1 MVKRCCQGVVSRGV
15 VKGCGQGVVSGG
27 VVRDIVECRNVVSGC
42 LVIVLHVTVVYPWL
56 FCVKAKTFKGSF
68 QGECGPIQ
76 LFYECFWLTNTLS
89 VDSTC
94 R

>member
-1 MVKRCCQGVVSRGV
+1 MVKRCC
-15 VKGCGQGVVSGG
+15 QGVVSGG
-27 VVRDIVECRNVVSGC
+27 VVRDIVERRSVVSGC
-42 LVIVLHVTVVYPWL
+42 LVVVLHVTVVNPWL
-56 FCVKAKTFKGSF
+56 FCVMAETFKGSF